1 MLQVVSI
8 HVSRLLCCWHTWHV
22 SKSAATWCKMNVF
35 IYNICRHIKIWSC
48 KQIFKCEKSL
58 HIFSAFTP
66 SFYPQKEYKRVL
78 EWKIPNLKLAW
89 EEEVKVF
96 LKFWCGCNYPR
107 HASIEQIK
115 FERTYV
121 SDLVNLVLREVPQ
134 WWARRGT
141 IWKFPVLDCG
151 KIHLQAPE
159 QLKIS
164 LKNLSTT
171 TVIDKSHGMAIK
183 LHKNWKQT

>member
-1 MLQVVSI
+1 MCVLNT
-8 HVSRLLCCWHTWHV
+8 C
-22 SKSAATWCKMNVF
+22 AATWCKMNMF

-58 HIFSAFTP
+58 HIFSAFNP

-107 HASIEQIK
+107 HANIEQIK

-121 SDLVNLVLREVPQ
+121 SDLVNLVSLWSAPMV
-134 WWARRGT
+134 
-141 IWKFPVLDCG
+141 G
-151 KIHLQAPE
+151 KEGNNLEICCSRLWENTFA
-159 QLKIS
+159 S
-164 LKNLSTT
+164 TRTAKN
-171 TVIDKSHGMAIK
+171 IP
-183 LHKNWKQT
+183 